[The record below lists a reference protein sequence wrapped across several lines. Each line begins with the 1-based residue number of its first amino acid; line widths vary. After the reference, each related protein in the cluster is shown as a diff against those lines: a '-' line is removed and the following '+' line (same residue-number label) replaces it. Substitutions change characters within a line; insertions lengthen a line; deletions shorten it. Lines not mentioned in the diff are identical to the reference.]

1 MVKQKKSAGTIL
13 VEQVR
18 SPIGSTRR
26 QRRVLR
32 SLGLR
37 RIRHRISK
45 PDHPSVRGMVN
56 AIPHLVRIVD
66 ESAPAAGKGA
76 QKSKKD

>member
-1 MVKQKKSAGTIL
+1 
-13 VEQVR
+13 
-18 SPIGSTRR
+18 
-26 QRRVLR
+26 
-32 SLGLR
+32 
-37 RIRHRISK
+37 
-45 PDHPSVRGMVN
+45 MVN